1 MKSLKWKAALI
12 AAITLACLYGV
23 FGLPKS
29 KDELIANLSK
39 NIRLGLDLRGGSLL
53 VVQVQLQDAFKVEAN
68 TQIER
73 LKEELGK
80 QSIPFASIDHNEP
93 QSLAEADQIAIRV
106 QGIPAE
112 RSQLFRNIVAE
123 LLPSWVLTPLSS
135 TDYRLTLKP
144 TEALRIKEDTITR
157 AITTIESRINGLGL
171 AEASV
176 QRRGG
181 AGSEAEILISL
192 PGLDDPARVKNILQT
207 AALLELYEVKDG
219 PFPRQEDA
227 LAKLGGVLPLNTKLM
242 RSAPRPGEP
251 AGEGWY
257 LVARTPVITGRDLRD
272 ARPAQD
278 EFGKWET
285 AFVLSQESKG
295 RFARFTEANIGNR
308 LAIALDNQIRSAPVI
323 QSRIEDQG
331 RITGAASHQEASDLA
346 LVLRAGSLPAGV
358 VYLQE
363 QTVGPSLGADSIRKG
378 LIAGVVGL
386 VFVIAFML
394 VYYAGAGVNAVVA
407 LVLNGV
413 ILIGCLAYLEA
424 VLTLPGIAGIIL
436 LIGMAVDSNVLIF
449 ERIREEIRAGKATL
463 VAIDTGFS
471 KAFLTIIDT
480 HVATVVSCAFLFMF
494 GTPAIRGFA
503 VTLVIG
509 QVANVFTSVFV
520 SRALFQFSVVRQ
532 GFNPRISI
540 GI

>member
-12 AAITLACLYGV
+12 VAITLVCLYGV
-23 FGLPKS
+23 IGLPKS
-29 KDELIANLSK
+29 KDELVANWRK

-80 QSIPFASIDHNEP
+80 QSIAYQSIDHNDP
-93 QSLAEADQIAIRV
+93 QTLAEAENIAITVR
-106 QGIPAE
+106 GIPAE
-112 RSQLFRNIVAE
+112 KSQLFRNIVAE

-135 TDYRLTLKP
+135 TDYRLTMKP
-144 TEALRIKEDTITR
+144 TEVLALKEDTVQR

-171 AEASV
+171 AEAAV

-207 AALLELYEVKDG
+207 AALLELYEVKEG
-219 PFPRQEDA
+219 PFARQEDA
-227 LAKLGGVLPLNTKLM
+227 LAKFGGVLPLNTKLM
-242 RSAPRPGEP
+242 RSAPRPGDP

-285 AFVLSQESKG
+285 AFVLSQEAKG

-308 LAIALDNQIRSAPVI
+308 LAIALDNQIRSAPTI

-331 RITGAASHQEASDLA
+331 RITGAASHQDASDLA
-346 LVLRAGSLPAGV
+346 LVLRAGSLPAGI

-378 LIAGVVGL
+378 LIAGVIGL
-386 VFVIAFML
+386 VFVVAFML
-394 VYYAGAGVNAVVA
+394 IYYAGAGVNAVVA
-407 LVLNGV
+407 LILNGV

-449 ERIREEIRAGKATL
+449 ERIREELRAGKATL
-463 VAIDTGFS
+463 AAIDTGFS

-509 QVANVFTSVFV
+509 LVANVFTSVFV
-520 SRALFQFSVVRQ
+520 SRALFQFAVARQ
-532 GFNPRISI
+532 GFNPKLSI

>member
-23 FGLPKS
+23 FGLPRS
-29 KDELIANLSK
+29 KEELVANWNK

-80 QSIPFASIDHNEP
+80 QSIPYQSIAHNDP
-93 QSLAEADQIAIRV
+93 QTIADAEKIAIEVR
-106 QGIPAE
+106 GIPAE
-112 RSQLFRNIVAE
+112 KSQLFRNIVAE

-144 TEALRIKEDTITR
+144 TEALALKEDTVNR

-171 AEASV
+171 AEAAV

-192 PGLDDPARVKNILQT
+192 PGLDDPARVKSILQT

-219 PFPRQEDA
+219 PFARQEDA
-227 LAKLGGVLPLNTKLM
+227 LAKYGGVLPLNTKLM
-242 RSAPRPGEP
+242 RSAPRPGDP
-251 AGEGWY
+251 AGEGWFV
-257 LVARTPVITGRDLRD
+257 VARTPVITGRDLRD

-285 AFVLSQESKG
+285 AFVLSQEAKG

-346 LVLRAGSLPAGV
+346 LVLRAGSLPAGI

-378 LIAGVVGL
+378 LIAGAIGL
-386 VFVIAFML
+386 VFVIVFML
-394 VYYAGAGVNAVVA
+394 VYYAGSGVNAVVA
-407 LVLNGV
+407 LILNGV
-413 ILIGCLAYLEA
+413 ILIGCLAWLEA

-449 ERIREEIRAGKATL
+449 ERIREELRAGKATL
-463 VAIDTGFS
+463 AAVDAGFS

-509 QVANVFTSVFV
+509 LVANVFTSVFV
-520 SRALFQFSVVRQ
+520 SRAMFQFVLGRQ
-532 GFNPRISI
+532 GFNPKLSI

>member
-12 AAITLACLYGV
+12 VAITLACLYGV
-23 FGLPKS
+23 FGVPKS
-29 KDELIANLSK
+29 ADELIANWK
-39 NIRLGLDLRGGSLL
+39 RNIRLGLDLRGGSMLL
-53 VVQVQLQDAFKVEAN
+53 LQVQLQDAFKLEAN

-80 QSIPFASIDHNEP
+80 QSIPYQSIDHNDP
-93 QSLAEADQIAIRV
+93 QTLAEAGDIAIQVR
-106 QGIPAE
+106 GIPAE
-112 RSQLFRNIVAE
+112 KSQLFRNIVAE

-135 TDYRLTLKP
+135 TEYRLTLKP
-144 TEALRIKEDTITR
+144 TEVLALKEDTVQR

-171 AEASV
+171 AEAAV

-192 PGLDDPARVKNILQT
+192 PGLDDPARVKSILQT

-227 LAKLGGVLPLNTKLM
+227 LAKYGGVMPLNTKLM
-242 RSAPRPGEP
+242 RSAPRPGDP

-257 LVARTPVITGRDLRD
+257 VVTRTPVITGRDLRD

-285 AFVLSQESKG
+285 AFVLSQEAKG

-308 LAIALDNQIRSAPVI
+308 LAIALDNQIRSAPTI

-346 LVLRAGSLPAGV
+346 LVLRAGSLPAGI

-378 LIAGVVGL
+378 LIAGAVGL
-386 VFVIAFML
+386 VFVVVFML
-394 VYYAGAGVNAVVA
+394 IYYAGAGVNAVVA
-407 LVLNGV
+407 LILNGV

-449 ERIREEIRAGKATL
+449 ERIREELRAGKATAAA
-463 VAIDTGFS
+463 VDTGFS

-509 QVANVFTSVFV
+509 LVANVFTSVFV
-520 SRALFQFSVVRQ
+520 SRAMFQFALARQ
-532 GFNPRISI
+532 GFNPRLSI